1 MTSSADVAERRVLRS
16 PDVVLGPGLWCGP
29 TLTYAIKDQATGRR
43 YQIGPREFFILSRLD
58 GRRTL
63 REIGEEYARA
73 FNRRLGDAAWT
84 QLLGLLAGRNLLAG
98 TDRPP
103 LDPRARGPRR
113 GLTRLGPM
121 TGRYVLGE
129 PSAYIARI
137 YRRLFWLYR
146 PVVMTPL
153 LFALVAMDAYLALRV
168 PVLVAGLPTLYHQ
181 PSLWMLGTLLL
192 WTATAVHELG
202 HGLTCRHYGGNA
214 SAVGLRW
221 FGPVVAAF
229 CAVDDVHLFPA
240 RRARVATAA
249 AGAIGGQLFL
259 LPFFA
264 LWLWLP
270 IDRATHDAL
279 GAVLLFGVA
288 QSLACYLPVAPLDGY
303 HMLAHGLNVTNL
315 AGEARRYVRMRL
327 GAALRGMPVPVR
339 YPRWAGPVYLGY
351 GLAWLVCFAALVVV
365 LAWWAYRWP
374 PARLIVLVGC
384 CPLLYAFARYQ
395 MARSRSRKGR
405 QQ

>member
-1 MTSSADVAERRVLRS
+1 MTSADVAQRHVMRS

-29 TLTYAIKDQATGRR
+29 TLTYAVKDQATGRR
-43 YQIGPREFFILSRLD
+43 YQMGPREFFVLSRLD
-58 GRRTL
+58 GQRTL

-84 QLLGLLAGRNLLAG
+84 QLLGVLAGRNLLAG

-103 LDPRARGPRR
+103 VDPRARGPRR

-121 TGRYVLGE
+121 TGRYVFGE
-129 PSAYIARI
+129 PSAYIARMH
-137 YRRLFWLYR
+137 RRLSWLYR
-146 PVVMTPL
+146 PVVMGPL
-153 LFALVAMDAYLALRV
+153 LVALVAMDAYLALRV
-168 PVLVAGLPTLYHQ
+168 QVLVAGLSTLDHQ
-181 PSLWMLGTLLL
+181 PPLAMLGTLIL

-202 HGLTCRHYGGNA
+202 HGLTCRHYGGDA
-214 SAVGLRW
+214 SAIGVRW

-229 CAVDDVHLFPA
+229 CTVDDVHLFPT

-249 AGAIGGQLFL
+249 AGAIAGQLFL

-288 QSLACYLPVAPLDGY
+288 QSLVSYLPVAPLDGY

-315 AGEARRYVRMRL
+315 ARESRRYVRTRFE
-327 GAALRGMPVPVR
+327 AALRGRPAVR

-351 GLAWLVCFAALVVV
+351 AIVWLVCFAALVAV

-384 CPLLYAFARYQ
+384 CPLLYAFARQ
-395 MARSRSRKGR
+395 QTARRKSRKGR